1 MSEQK
6 KKRKSP
12 RPDRKGSELREAAT
26 MGLLLNQREIAAALD
41 VSTDSISRF
50 MKQGM
55 PHMFAG
61 VVKRQ
66 ARGCR
71 PRYYFPDCLEWMK
84 KRNLNPATYR

>member
-1 MSEQK
+1 MSATK
-6 KKRKSP
+6 KPRKAQ
-12 RPDRKGSELREAAT
+12 RADRKGTELREAAT
-26 MGLLLNQREIAAALD
+26 MGLLLNQREIAEALG

-61 VVKRQ
+61 AVQHQ

-71 PRYYFPDCLEWMK
+71 PRYFFPDCLEWMK
-84 KRNLNPATYR
+84 KRNLNPAAH